1 MKKFFIVFSIF
12 SLFILASCS
21 KHNEEDIF
29 PADTGSDTSDTGTS
43 DNDTT
48 DTGDTNTDTADTGTD
63 TADTGDISADT
74 DIDTDTDTGTDTGT
88 TQEDT
93 DEDADTTAPDEET
106 SDSDSFITDPDEDE
120 TTPEDDSDNDS
131 SDSDTTDND
140 LTDSDD
146 SDADDADSAESGDED
161 ADSDTDDSDS
171 AESGDE
177 DADSDA
183 DDSDSA
189 ESGDED
195 ADSDTDDADSAESSD
210 EDTDADTGS
219 GEEGL
224 HECSVNPATPCK
236 SGNLIWSSRSADTTD
251 LDTAKSKCAKHKEG
265 TFTSGWRL
273 PTINELRTVIRNC
286 TTTEPGGNCR
296 VTNECPYLEHESLIC
311 YTNQSCKKVFGD
323 ICSTSVEHSPF
334 GEKGKLWSAT
344 TIGYDP
350 TQAWYVGFKNGE
362 IGYSATN
369 NNYEIYYR
377 CVHNIE

>member
-63 TADTGDISADT
+63 TASDSGDISADT

-120 TTPEDDSDNDS
+120 TTPEDDSDNDF
-131 SDSDTTDND
+131 SDSDTTDKD

-146 SDADDADSAESGDED
+146 SDPDDADSAESGDED
-161 ADSDTDDSDS
+161 ADSNTDDSDS

-183 DDSDSA
+183 DDADSA

-195 ADSDTDDADSAESSD
+195 A
-210 EDTDADTGS
+210 DADTGS

-377 CVHNIE
+377 CVHDAE